1 LESILENL
9 SKQVDEEKREN
20 ILNCV
25 KAINVQLSRYDID
38 SILSKRNFSNA
49 RFQPFQN
56 PLFKNVPLE
65 QFDIDKIKAK
75 VFEAKNKVPSR
86 CAFCGKI
93 IPIGKEICEWC
104 GHKRDDDEK
113 GGFLPHPY
121 IFKPPGGG
129 DGSMKAVAVVRN
141 KSEA

>member
-1 LESILENL
+1 MFNSKRKL
-9 SKQVDEEKREN
+9 SKQ
-20 ILNCV
+20 
-25 KAINVQLSRYDID
+25 DIKD
-38 SILSKRNFSNA
+38 ILSKRNYLGDKF
-49 RFQPFQN
+49 
-56 PLFKNVPLE
+56 PLFKNLPLE

-75 VFEAKNKVPSR
+75 IFEAKNMARSR
-86 CAFCGKI
+86 CAFCGKV